1 MAMLW
6 ILHNDNLI
14 LKCKAMKYANIAQVL
29 LSKYLLVRTNGIGY
43 MNYNPQ
49 LLSDMSVLKSSKS
62 FGNVPLSFDSSIHT
76 LCCLE

>member
-1 MAMLW
+1 
-6 ILHNDNLI
+6 
-14 LKCKAMKYANIAQVL
+14 
-29 LSKYLLVRTNGIGY
+29 